1 MMQLQKARRYR
12 GVILTIQ
19 GWDKFQAAKI
29 QAEFDE
35 NVGDRFTLEELS
47 ERMSV

>member
-1 MMQLQKARRYR
+1 MKQPSRRKR
-12 GVILTIQ
+12 GVILTLK

-35 NVGDRFTLEELS
+35 NTGDKFSLEELS
-47 ERMSV
+47 DRS

>member
-1 MMQLQKARRYR
+1 MIQQTTRRRR
-12 GVILTIQ
+12 GVILTLK

-35 NVGDRFTLEELS
+35 NTRKALMANYVIK
-47 ERMSV
+47 